1 MDEESRIIHSP
12 DNRTKPAT
20 SSDSC
25 GDYAYE
31 DDFESWEPLV
41 EFREKKDYAGLVEYC
56 KHRAERFPN
65 DLYAQF
71 YLGEA
76 YVLNGEYEKAIE
88 FLSHHHRK
96 HPWNID
102 FQYVILDALFG
113 LGKNEND
120 FDWVE
125 KPVVMRMS
133 DEILDACYNFL
144 KPKRKSRSVLDI
156 HTNFITRDYLLF
168 TENDLFKALTE
179 DDRFIVENVDQG
191 VMAQVR
197 VFRKKDK

>member
-88 FLSHHHRK
+88 FLSHHHK
-96 HPWNID
+96 THPWNTD
-102 FQYVILDALFG
+102 FQHVILDALFG